1 MSQIILDTATVT
13 TDGYADLSLDSSGYT
28 TATFTVK
35 NPSASQGVYRI
46 VTGSGDYTDLV
57 ARTPDVT
64 LEPNETRSVVAVQ
77 LTPGVAYNFFLQRN
91 EFDSWVKQ
99 GGVSTASTKSILD
112 VGVSTSSRSAVVS
125 WINNHT
131 AVYVVRLYDQSNDS
145 ASAQLQ
151 QVTAQLNTSTNKYEA
166 VMSGLS
172 NTVNY
177 TVSVQTVEDNMRTDT
192 YFPEFQAIG
201 SADFT
206 PSAFANLN
214 VGAVFA
220 SYMELSWDDGDVG
233 DDEEDREAEF
243 RIRQQHSKSLAW
255 STAMDW
261 TPDTTKSFTVT
272 GLIPGDQYQ
281 FQLNRRGV
289 DGVSVMQPG
298 SETFVTTK
306 TTEITIGDIGS
317 NTLGFNW
324 TSVYAGATLEAT
336 LNPAKITTR
345 TVSGTSVSL
354 TNLIPDTNYT
364 FELFVREEGQKVL
377 LATSTQKTDKSA
389 VLSLEQARYTNA
401 TFAIQS
407 HATRDSTYYIA
418 NEDETI
424 KSSSISLTAGTKKTV
439 QLAGFDINS
448 TNKIVLKR
456 SESEWVTQGLDLVF
470 STKSVTVST
479 SVAST
484 SSMVQWGQGYNEAT
498 YELSV
503 FDAPPGPDTVPIEV
517 YTNASL
523 NNNADGVRSGIITD
537 LDKETSY
544 WGEITV
550 AEANALGVVEDI
562 LIKSF
567 NFETSAGA
575 VFQVGEV
582 KASVVHL
589 SWDAG
594 EVQEEDGVAEFKVKK
609 QEVSV
614 GTSNDATS
622 WLPHDTTSFAKLTGL
637 KAGTAY
643 KFELVRLGLDGNEVT
658 QATVDVETR
667 TSTLTISGTASSRIE
682 VEWTELYP
690 GASYLLFFTI
700 EGGSPEPF
708 GDGPTSGT
716 SALLEGLEASSNY
729 TIELY
734 GLEDSKRVGLAT
746 SALGSAATASTAT
759 SRVVVAGAAIAVVI
773 VFGLVIYNIRTKRRT

>member
-1 MSQIILDTATVT
+1 MSAIILHTATVT
-13 TDGYADLSLDSSGYT
+13 TDAHADLSFDSSGYT
-28 TATFTVK
+28 AATFTVK

-77 LTPGVAYNFFLQRN
+77 LSPGVVYNFFLQRN

-99 GGVSTASTKSILD
+99 GGVSTASTKSIVD

-125 WINNHT
+125 WVNNHT
-131 AVYVVRLYDQSNDS
+131 ATYVVRLYDKSNDS
-145 ASAQLQ
+145 SRAQLQ
-151 QVTAQLNTSTNKYEA
+151 QVTAKLNTTTNKYEA
-166 VMSGLS
+166 VFSELS

-177 TVSVQTVEDNMRTDT
+177 RVSVQTVEDNVRTGT
-192 YFPEFQAIG
+192 YFRQFQAIG
-201 SADFT
+201 SANFT

-233 DDEEDREAEF
+233 DDEEDGEAEF

-306 TTEITIGDIGS
+306 TTEITIGEIGS
-317 NTLGFNW
+317 KTLGFNW
-324 TSVYAGATLEAT
+324 TPVYDGATLEST
-336 LNPAKITTR
+336 LTPAKITTR
-345 TVSGTSVSL
+345 AVSGTSASL
-354 TNLIPDTNYT
+354 TSLMPDTNYT
-364 FELFVREEGQKVL
+364 FELFVREKGQKVL
-377 LATSTQKTDKSA
+377 LATSTQRTDKLA
-389 VLSLEQARYTNA
+389 VLSLQQARYTTA

-418 NEDETI
+418 NEDESI

-439 QLAGFDINS
+439 ELTGFDINS
-448 TNKIVLKR
+448 TNKIFLKR
-456 SESEWVTQGLDLVF
+456 SEGGWVTQGLDLVF
-470 STKSVTVST
+470 SAKSVTVST
-479 SVAST
+479 SVASS
-484 SSMVQWGQGYNEAT
+484 SSMIQWGQGYNGAA

-503 FDAPPGPDTVPIEV
+503 FDVPPGADTMAIEV
-517 YTNASL
+517 YTNANL
-523 NNNADGVRSGIITD
+523 KTNADGVRSGIITD

-550 AEANALGVVEDI
+550 AEANASGVVENI

-567 NFETSAGA
+567 KFETSAGA
-575 VFQVGEV
+575 MFQVGEV
-582 KASVVHL
+582 KASIVHL

-614 GTSNDATS
+614 GTWKDATS
-622 WLPHDTTSFAKLTGL
+622 WLPHDTSSFAKLTDL

-643 KFELVRLGLDGNEVT
+643 KFELVRLGLNGNEVT

-746 SALGSAATASTAT
+746 SALGSAATASTGT

-773 VFGLVIYNIRTKRRT
+773 VFGLVIYKIRTKRRA